1 MIRTIELPKDSK
13 THDQAIADDVEFE
26 RKWADIQ
33 RGLHEHYLTVQQAVI
48 AAQREQ
54 FEEWDRKD
62 KTLLGRFRKW
72 WEAL

>member
-13 THDQAIADDVEFE
+13 THDQAIADVVEWE
-26 RKWADIQ
+26 RHWEESRRKADEEIWDMRMRVVQ
-33 RGLHEHYLTVQQAVI
+33 AQHEL
-48 AAQREQ
+48 